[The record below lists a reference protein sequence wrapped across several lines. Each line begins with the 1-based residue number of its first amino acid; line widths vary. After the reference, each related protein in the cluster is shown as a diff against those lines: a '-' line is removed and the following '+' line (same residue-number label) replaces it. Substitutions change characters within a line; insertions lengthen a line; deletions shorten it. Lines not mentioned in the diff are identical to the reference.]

1 MTTTTADKTKLPLKE
16 IAVRV
21 RADIKAAIKAGKLP
35 AFKVSVRT
43 DYYSMGCSLD
53 VVVKAVPAGY
63 LVANAA
69 HVAWEMENPHS
80 YFGAA
85 PEAARSNINA
95 QAAKDLATLDAI
107 VRAYHRDDSDMMTDY
122 YSVNFA
128 KRVSFASELRRDQE
142 SELRASLKASEV
154 CPVVRVE
161 KREPKAV
168 AAPRLQLVR

>member
-1 MTTTTADKTKLPLKE
+1 MTTTTDKTSLPLKE

-35 AFKVSVRT
+35 VFKVSVRT
-43 DYYSMGCSLD
+43 DCYSMGCSLD
-53 VVVKAVPAGY
+53 VVVTAVPAGY

-95 QAAKDLATLDAI
+95 RAAKDLETLDAI
-107 VRAYHRDDSDMMTDY
+107 VRKYHRDDSDMMTDY

-128 KRVSFASELRRDQE
+128 KRVGFGSDLRRAQE
-142 SELRASLKASEV
+142 DELRASLQAPEA
-154 CPVVRVE
+154 CPVVRV
-161 KREPKAV
+161 KKN
-168 AAPRLQLVR
+168 AAA